1 MRGHKV
7 VWLAP
12 PGPVK
17 PATAAAWLCEVPLWP
32 GQAVVIPAGWWHEV
46 DNDPNTLAFAF
57 DLVHA

>member
-1 MRGHKV
+1 MGTVGDYENYRYNQ
-7 VWLAP
+7 P
-12 PGPVK
+12 
-17 PATAAAWLCEVPLWP
+17 TAHGP